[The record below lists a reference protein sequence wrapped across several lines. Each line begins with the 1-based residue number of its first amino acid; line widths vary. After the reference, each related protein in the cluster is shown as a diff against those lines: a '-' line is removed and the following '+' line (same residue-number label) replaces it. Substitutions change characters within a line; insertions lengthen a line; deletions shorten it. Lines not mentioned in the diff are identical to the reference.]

1 MKEAVPMKRTV
12 MQMLETAVQNFGDE
26 PYCWRKT
33 DAGWTPAGFRTVRD
47 NALLVAKGLRERGI
61 KPDRTVAIVAE
72 GSPEWVTFEFGVL
85 ANKCASVPLSI
96 KLLPEELPFRI
107 NHAECSAIGVSY
119 NQLKKV
125 ASVYAQFERAPLII
139 LLEDT
144 DAAVEE
150 ARKLLPGAPFASLRA
165 LLEEGRNAGPQAE
178 REQAEA
184 LAAIGEGTTATI
196 SYTSGTTGNPKG
208 IMLTHLNY
216 WSNCTDSIAY
226 FRIPRGYSTLVIL
239 PCDHSFAH
247 TVGLYA
253 ALIQGIQLYF
263 VDARGGGMAILRNIP
278 SNIVETNP
286 VFMLTVPSL
295 SGNFMKNI
303 ITGVESKGAFATKIF
318 RAGLSAGIKRN
329 GDGYN
334 RPGLPVQ
341 LATFFPWF
349 IAEKLVFS
357 KVRKMF
363 GSRIKFFVGGGA
375 LLDRGQ
381 QEFFLALGLPVFQGY
396 GLTEAA
402 PVISTNTPHLYKLG
416 TSGRVIPNLHCR
428 ITKADG
434 TEAARGELGE
444 ICVRG
449 DNVMAGYLKNDGAS
463 AAALRDGWLY
473 SGDLGYID
481 EDGFLMVTGREKA
494 LLIAPDGE
502 KYSPETIEE
511 TISTT
516 ADLVGQVVA
525 YNEHRKYTVAVCS
538 LDEARVRDLIKRGE
552 ASSPEDLLRRVGESF
567 YSYKDRGLR
576 FPAQWTPSTFIIV
589 PEPFTEAN
597 RMVNSTMK
605 IVRHTVI
612 ETYAADIEYLY
623 TDEGRDLHNPRN
635 LERVRKYFA

>member
-1 MKEAVPMKRTV
+1 MKRTV
-12 MQMLETAVQNFGDE
+12 IQMLETAVSTFEDQ

-33 DAGWTPAGFRTVRD
+33 DAGWTPTGFRT
-47 NALLVAKGLRERGI
+47 AHEHAMLVARALRARGI
-61 KPDRTVAIVAE
+61 GSDRNVAIVAE

-107 NHAECSAIGVSY
+107 NHAECVAVGVSY
-119 NQLKKV
+119 NQVKKL
-125 ASVYAQFERAPLII
+125 AAVYAQLERTPLVV

-144 DAAVEE
+144 DAAVAE
-150 ARKLLPGAPFASLRA
+150 ARA
-165 LLEEGRNAGPQAE
+165 LLPAAEIVGLQTLYEEGRKAAE
-178 REQAEA
+178 KAVREQA
-184 LAAIGEGTTATI
+184 AAMAEVGEGTTATV

-226 FRIPRGYSTLVIL
+226 FQIPRGYSTLVIL

-278 SNIVETNP
+278 SNIIESNP

-303 ITGVESKGAFATKIF
+303 IAGIEAKGAFATKIF
-318 RAGLSAGIKRN
+318 RAGVAAGIRRN

-334 RPGLPVQ
+334 RPGPLVQ
-341 LATFFPWF
+341 LATFLPWF

-357 KVRKMF
+357 KVRKVF
-363 GSRIKFFVGGGA
+363 GTRIKFFVGGGA

-381 QEFFLALGLPVFQGY
+381 QEFFMAIGLPVFQGY

-402 PVISTNTPHLYKLG
+402 PVISTNTPHMHKLG
-416 TSGRVIPNLHCR
+416 TSGRVIPNLQCR

-434 TEAARGELGE
+434 TEAAQGELGE

-449 DNVMAGYLKNDGAS
+449 DNVMAGYLKNEAAS
-463 AAALRDGWLY
+463 ASALRDGWLY

-511 TISTT
+511 TITTT
-516 ADLVGQVVA
+516 ADLIAQIVA
-525 YNEHRKYTVAVCS
+525 YNEHRKYTVAVCT
-538 LDEARVRDLIKRGE
+538 LDEAKVHELLKRGE
-552 ASSPEDLLRRVGESF
+552 ASTAEELLQRVEDSF
-567 YSYKDRGLR
+567 YSYKERGIR
-576 FPAQWTPSTFIIV
+576 FPAQWTPSTFIIA

-605 IVRHTVI
+605 IVRHAVI
-612 ETYAADIEYLY
+612 EAYADDIEYLY
-623 TDEGRDLHNPRN
+623 TDEGHAIRNPRN
-635 LERVRKYFA
+635 LGRVGKLLG

>member
-1 MKEAVPMKRTV
+1 MKRTV
-12 MQMLETAVQNFGDE
+12 IQMLETAVSTFGDQS
-26 PYCWRKT
+26 YCWRKT
-33 DAGWTPAGFRTVRD
+33 DAGWTPTGFRAARER
-47 NALLVAKGLRERGI
+47 AELVARALRARGI
-61 KPDRTVAIVAE
+61 GSDSTVAIVAE

-107 NHAECSAIGVSY
+107 NHAGCVAIGVSY
-119 NQLKKV
+119 NQVKKLT
-125 ASVYAQFERAPLII
+125 AVYAQLERTPLVV

-144 DAAVEE
+144 DAAVGE
-150 ARKLLPGAPFASLRA
+150 ARA
-165 LLEEGRNAGPQAE
+165 LLPAAEIVGLQALMEEGRNADEQAV
-178 REQAEA
+178 REQA
-184 LAAIGEGTTATI
+184 AAMEEIGEGTTATV

-253 ALIQGIQLYF
+253 ALIMGIQLYF

-278 SNIVETNP
+278 SNILESNP

-303 ITGVESKGAFATKIF
+303 IAGVESKGAFATRIF
-318 RAGLSAGIKRN
+318 QAGVAAGIRRN

-334 RPGLPVQ
+334 RPGPFVQ

-357 KVRKMF
+357 KVRKVF

-381 QEFFLALGLPVFQGY
+381 QEFFMAIGLPVFQGY

-402 PVISTNTPHLYKLG
+402 PVISTNTPHMHKLG
-416 TSGRVIPNLHCR
+416 TSGRVIPNLKCR

-434 TEAARGELGE
+434 TEAAPGELGE

-449 DNVMAGYLKNDGAS
+449 DNVMAGYLKNEAAS
-463 AAALRDGWLY
+463 ASALRDGWLY

-494 LLIAPDGE
+494 LLIATDGE

-511 TISTT
+511 TIATT
-516 ADLVGQVVA
+516 SDLVAQVVA
-525 YNEHRKYTVAVCS
+525 YNEHRKYTVAVCT
-538 LDEARVRDLIKRGE
+538 LDEAKVRDLVKRGGAPNTE
-552 ASSPEDLLRRVGESF
+552 ELLQRIEDSF
-567 YSYKDRGLR
+567 YSYKERGIR
-576 FPAQWTPSTFIIV
+576 FPAQWTPTTFIIA

-605 IVRHTVI
+605 IVRHAVI
-612 ETYAADIEYLY
+612 EAYAEDIEYLY
-623 TDEGRDLHNPRN
+623 TEEGHAIRNPRN
-635 LERVRKYFA
+635 LDRVERFFLPN

>member
-1 MKEAVPMKRTV
+1 MKRTV
-12 MQMLETAVQNFGDE
+12 LQMLETAVQNFGDE
-26 PYCWRKT
+26 PYCWRKNDT
-33 DAGWTPAGFRTVRD
+33 GWNMTSFRKVRD
-47 NALLVAKGLRERGI
+47 TALLIARGLRGRGI
-61 KPDRTVAIVAE
+61 GADQTIAIVAE

-85 ANKCASVPLSI
+85 ANHCASVPLSI

-107 NHAECSAIGVSY
+107 NHAECSALGVSY
-119 NQLKKV
+119 NQIKKV
-125 ASVYAQFERAPLII
+125 ASVYAQFEHAPLVV

-144 DAAVEE
+144 E
-150 ARKLLPGAPFASLRA
+150 AMVDEAKVLIPGVPLVSLQMLVA
-165 LLEEGRNAGPQAE
+165 EGRNADDHVV
-178 REQAEA
+178 REQA
-184 LAAIGEGTTATI
+184 LSMAAIDEGTTATI

-278 SNIVETNP
+278 SNMVETNP

-303 ITGVESKGAFATKIF
+303 INGVESKGAFPTRIF
-318 RAGLSAGIKRN
+318 RAGLAAGIKRN
-329 GDGYN
+329 GDGFN
-334 RPGLPVQ
+334 RPGPLVQ
-341 LATFFPWF
+341 LMTFLPWF

-357 KVRKMF
+357 KVRGMF

-375 LLDRGQ
+375 LLDRSQ
-381 QEFFLALGLPVFQGY
+381 QEFFMAIGLPVFQGY

-402 PVISTNTPHLYKLG
+402 PVISTNTPDVHKLG
-416 TSGRVIPNLHCR
+416 TSGRVIPNLVCR
-428 ITKADG
+428 ITRADG
-434 TEAARGELGE
+434 SEAALGESGE
-444 ICVRG
+444 ICVHG
-449 DNVMAGYLKNDGAS
+449 DNVMAGYLKNERAS
-463 AAALRDGWLY
+463 EAALRDGWLY

-511 TISTT
+511 TITTT
-516 ADLVGQVVA
+516 ADLIGQVVA
-525 YNEHRKYTVAVCS
+525 YNEHRKYTVAICT
-538 LDEARVRDLIKRGE
+538 LDEARVRNLLKQGTVT
-552 ASSPEDLLRRVGESF
+552 SPEDLLHQIGQSF
-567 YSYKDRGLR
+567 YSYKERGLR
-576 FPAQWTPSTFIIV
+576 FPAQWTPTTFIIV

-612 ETYAADIEYLY
+612 ETYASDIEYLY
-623 TDEGRDLHNPRN
+623 TDEGHDLHNPRN
-635 LERVRKYFA
+635 LERVRSYFA

>member
-1 MKEAVPMKRTV
+1 MKRTV
-12 MQMLETAVQNFGDE
+12 LQMLEQAVSTFDDQ

-33 DAGWTPAGFRTVRD
+33 DAGWTPTGFRTVRD
-47 NALLVAKGLRERGI
+47 NAMLVAKALRARGI
-61 KPDRTVAIVAE
+61 ASDQNVAIVAE

-107 NHAECSAIGVSY
+107 NHAECAAIGVSY
-119 NQLKKV
+119 NQIKKI
-125 ASVYAQFERAPLII
+125 ASVYSQLEGKPLVV

-144 DAAVEE
+144 NSAVDE
-150 ARKLLPGAPFASLRA
+150 ARSLLPGARLVGLQA
-165 LLEEGRNAGPQAE
+165 LFEEGRKADEKTVRAQS
-178 REQAEA
+178 EA
-184 LAAIGEGTTATI
+184 LAAIAEGTTATV

-216 WSNCTDSIAY
+216 WSNCSDSIAY
-226 FRIPRGYSTLVIL
+226 FQIPRGYSTLVIL

-278 SNIVETNP
+278 SNIIESNP

-303 ITGVESKGAFATKIF
+303 TAGVESKGAFATKIF
-318 RAGLSAGIKRN
+318 RAGLAAGIKRN

-334 RPGLPVQ
+334 RPGPLVQ

-363 GSRIKFFVGGGA
+363 GTRIKFFVGGGA

-381 QEFFLALGLPVFQGY
+381 QEFFMAIGLPVFQGY

-402 PVISTNTPHLYKLG
+402 PVISTNTPHMHKLG
-416 TSGRVIPNLHCR
+416 TSGRVIPNLKCR

-434 TEAARGELGE
+434 TEAAQGELGE

-449 DNVMAGYLKNDGAS
+449 DNVMAGYLKNESAS

-494 LLIAPDGE
+494 LLIATDGE

-511 TISTT
+511 TITTT
-516 ADLVGQVVA
+516 ADLIAQVVA
-525 YNEHRKYTVAVCS
+525 YNEHRKYTVAVCT
-538 LDEARVRDLIKRGE
+538 LDEAKVRELVKRSGIT
-552 ASSPEDLLRRVGESF
+552 APEELMQRIEESF
-567 YSYKDRGLR
+567 YSYKAKGIR
-576 FPAQWTPSTFIIV
+576 FPPQWTPSTFIIA
-589 PEPFTEAN
+589 PELFTEAN

-605 IVRHTVI
+605 IVRHAVI

-623 TDEGRDLHNPRN
+623 SDEGHVLANPRN
-635 LERVRKYFA
+635 LERLARYLS